1 MRLIIESKTLARCV
15 DTNKEFV
22 ITDLTK
28 IKENNEIVEDKTKPK
43 VKPKKQTFSSLKEWS
58 EEK

>member
-1 MRLIIESKTLARCV
+1 MKLIIESEILARCV

-22 ITDLTK
+22 ITDLKK
-28 IKENNEIVEDKTKPK
+28 IRENNEIVEDKIKPK
-43 VKPKKQTFSSLKEWS
+43 IKSKKETFSNLKKWS